1 MEHPFNDHAALRDH
15 RASLITA
22 ARAIRDYPAFSFTSV
37 KSTAQAAAMCHTA
50 RVTLPSPPESIR
62 RNPVRRPCLASA
74 LTALATL
81 LMASAPLAQDYPT
94 KPIRVI
100 VPLAPGGGTDIAAR
114 VTGQKL
120 TERWGQ
126 QVIIDNRSG
135 AGGNIGAEIVARA
148 TADGHTLLVSNPGP
162 IVVNPWLFS
171 KLSFDPAKDFTP
183 VVMLAPT
190 FYVLITHP
198 SVPATSVRE
207 LVQLARKQP
216 GKLVL
221 ASGGVGAPSDLM
233 GEMFKSLAKIDAVTV
248 QYKGGGQAI
257 ADVLGGQAH
266 MFFADMIAAMPYVTV
281 GRVKLL
287 ATATAKRMAKL
298 PDVPT
303 LVESGIAYDAIGWSG
318 MFAPAR
324 TPPAV
329 VMKLN
334 TELRSILKLPD
345 VQERL
350 ASDGSDFGANTPQSL
365 AAFIAAESKKYQTA
379 VKVTGRR
386 LD

>member
-1 MEHPFNDHAALRDH
+1 MKRLFLLAASAVTSVALVTPGG
-15 RASLITA
+15 ALLA
-22 ARAIRDYPAFSFTSV
+22 QEYPA
-37 KSTAQAAAMCHTA
+37 
-50 RVTLPSPPESIR
+50 R
-62 RNPVRRPCLASA
+62 
-74 LTALATL
+74 
-81 LMASAPLAQDYPT
+81 
-94 KPIRVI
+94 PIRMI

-126 QVIIDNRSG
+126 QVIVDNRPG
-135 AGGNIGAEIVARA
+135 AGGNIGAEIVTRA
-148 TADGHTLLVSNPGP
+148 APDGYTMLVTSPGP

-171 KLSFDPAKDFTP
+171 RLPFDPAKDLAP
-183 VVMLAPT
+183 VAMLAPT
-190 FYVLITHP
+190 YYVLITNP
-198 SVPATSVRE
+198 AVPAGSVRE
-207 LVQLARKQP
+207 LVQFAQKQP

-257 ADVLGGQAH
+257 ADVIGGQAS
-266 MFFADMIAAMPYVTV
+266 MVFADMIAAMPHVSA

-287 ATATAKRMAKL
+287 AVATAKRMAKL
-298 PDVPT
+298 PGVPT
-303 LVESGIAYDAIGWSG
+303 LVESGVPYDAIGWSG
-318 MFAPAR
+318 LFVPAR
-324 TPPAV
+324 TPGAV
-329 VMKLN
+329 VSKLN
-334 TELRSILKLPD
+334 TELLRILRLPD

-365 AAFIAAESKKYQTA
+365 APFIRSELAKYQTA
-379 VKVTGRR
+379 VKVSGRR